1 MQGNTRMRAPLTKTP
16 TGAEET
22 AMGKLAVDG
31 GTPVRESFLPLCRPF
46 IGEEEKAGVV
56 AALESGWLSTGPR
69 TKGLEEAF
77 CEYLGA
83 DHALALNSCTAALHL
98 ALVAAGIGPGDEVI
112 TSPLTFVSTAHV
124 IVHSGAKPVFA
135 DIRADTLNIS
145 AGEISARM
153 TGRTRAVIAVHYG
166 GQPCDMEAI
175 CSAVGDRG
183 ALVVED
189 AAHAIGASR
198 DGRKVG
204 SAKNTVTAFSFYAT
218 KVMTTGEGGMLV
230 TGKEDICER
239 ARVLSLHGLTR
250 DAWKRYSA
258 GGSSRYDV
266 VAAGY
271 KYNMGDIQ
279 AAMGLAQLKRL
290 DWLIER
296 REAVCARYDRAF
308 GPLEELTIPHIAPG
322 VRHARYIYP
331 ILLEA
336 SRLKAGRDRVAE
348 ALKAEGIGTSVHFAP
363 VHLHSYYREQ
373 FGFREGE
380 FPAAEAAGASV
391 LSLPLFAQM
400 EERDVQDVIDAVIKV
415 LGHYRGQEA

>member
-1 MQGNTRMRAPLTKTP
+1 M
-16 TGAEET
+16 E
-22 AMGKLAVDG
+22 KLAVDG
-31 GTPVRESFLPLCRPF
+31 GTPVRGAFLPLCRPY
-46 IGEEEKAGVV
+46 IGEEEKAGV
-56 AALESGWLSTGPR
+56 AAVLESGWISTGPR
-69 TKGLEEAF
+69 TKELEQGF

-83 DHALALNSCTAALHL
+83 RHAVALNSCTAGLHL

-135 DIRADTLNIS
+135 DIREDTLNIS
-145 AGEISARM
+145 AGEVRARM
-153 TGRTRAVIAVHYG
+153 TERTRAVIAVHYG

-175 CSAVGDRG
+175 CGAARVRD

-204 SAKNTVTAFSFYAT
+204 SAADTVTAFSFYAT

-230 TGKEDICER
+230 TGKEDIAAR
-239 ARVLSLHGLTR
+239 ARMLSLHGLTR

-258 GGSSRYDV
+258 GGSSSYDV

-271 KYNMGDIQ
+271 KYNMSDIQ

-308 GPLEELTIPHIAPG
+308 GALEGITIPRTAAG

-331 ILLEA
+331 ILLETG
-336 SRLKAGRDRVAE
+336 RLEAGRDRVAE

-363 VHLHSYYREQ
+363 VHLHTYYREQ

-380 FPAAEAAGASV
+380 YPVAEAAAARV

-400 EERDVQDVIDAVIKV
+400 EERDVQDVIDAVVKV
-415 LGHYRGQEA
+415 VGHYGRREA